1 VQVARAGRYDGHGGL
16 ALLAEDGGVDAGADM
31 AVGSKPDM
39 RQLFAEIVHNDRPQ
53 IRIGCAKM
61 HNLTLSLQ

>member
-1 VQVARAGRYDGHGGL
+1 MADVAVL
-16 ALLAEDGGVDAGADM
+16 AALAEPAEDGGVDAGADM

>member
-1 VQVARAGRYDGHGGL
+1 MAEP
-16 ALLAEDGGVDAGADM
+16 AEDGGVDAGADM

>member
-1 VQVARAGRYDGHGGL
+1 MADMAVL
-16 ALLAEDGGVDAGADM
+16 AELAEDADVEAGADM

-39 RQLFAEIVHNDRPQ
+39 RQLFVEIVHNDRPQ

-61 HNLTLSLQ
+61 HNLTLALALSLQ